1 MFRWEMFTVELGSRG
16 NPSKRKRLREKWDP
30 SDVEEERRRNSQ
42 NERAVNRV
50 PGQGASECVRR
61 SPGTSPTRAEKV
73 RLKGES
79 VTSFRVS
86 KDAQDFKQFSTP
98 GINTKWGCKGKVL
111 LWLTG
116 CSGELSLQAVCLHI
130 RNRRSPC
137 INREKTCCSS
147 EPTFQL
153 CTL

>member
-1 MFRWEMFTVELGSRG
+1 MW
-16 NPSKRKRLREKWDP
+16 RKREEGILRTRGQWT
-30 SDVEEERRRNSQ
+30 
-42 NERAVNRV
+42 V

-86 KDAQDFKQFSTP
+86 KDAQDFKQFSKP

-153 CTL
+153 CTLWWFQACTLAWISLWGCWLNSLE